1 MQWTKWNVVVG
12 KIRAH
17 QKLVIAS
24 VLFALVVLLF
34 TRMDYV
40 VNVVLYRFGLRFSEG
55 WFSDYSLAYTLM
67 YQLTILCLFIYC
79 RRIAFLLL
87 TEVFVLT
94 STQDLV
100 FFSLWNQGVYPS
112 GQWTWT
118 RYYRWFGSWTTMNQ
132 IIYSAVSLT
141 TAFIVVIIGSRWRK
155 ARSRTGAD
163 KKKTGDTQ

>member
-34 TRMDYV
+34 TRMDYI

-118 RYYRWFGSWTTMNQ
+118 RYYR
-132 IIYSAVSLT
+132 
-141 TAFIVVIIGSRWRK
+141 
-155 ARSRTGAD
+155 
-163 KKKTGDTQ
+163 